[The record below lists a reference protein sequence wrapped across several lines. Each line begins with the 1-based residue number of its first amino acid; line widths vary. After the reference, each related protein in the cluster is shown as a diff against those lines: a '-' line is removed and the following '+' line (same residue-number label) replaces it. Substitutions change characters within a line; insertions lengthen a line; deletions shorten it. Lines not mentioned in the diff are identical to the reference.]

1 MKTNPQSFVI
11 HAAPT
16 PTPQTIDADADVAP
30 RRVAPPSGRRRPSQ
44 ATGRRA
50 PGAAPIS
57 ANVDAWRAGAAQRP
71 ELAFAAGHHDRRD
84 LDGSIGQPQ
93 RAPSEENTPLPMAS
107 VRAAAPPPFAPLPAT
122 PVVAVPAS
130 AYSAARPGRAPADT
144 EQLLED
150 TARCLGA
157 AGLPGPSARDLSYWT
172 YAQQDAAGRA
182 CAAPSLGFGA
192 AGGLGSPIVLR
203 DVAYAY
209 GMPAGRQGSD
219 SPPPLFVG
227 DASTS
232 LASELWRQP
241 FALPDLWDQ
250 DESDDERPQAP
261 QVLSPGRENDPL
273 LQRLGPA
280 LQLTA
285 ARRTSPEDA
294 PQSSRS
300 DGASSGEQTPV
311 AELPDPMDVS
321 PPSPASSGGSSFGC
335 AGALRFDAR

>member
-1 MKTNPQSFVI
+1 MKTNPQSF
-11 HAAPT
+11 ASNTAPT
-16 PTPQTIDADADVAP
+16 PTPHSTDTDATVAP
-30 RRVAPPSGRRRPSQ
+30 RVLRRPSQ
-44 ATGRRA
+44 ATCRRP
-50 PGAAPIS
+50 PGAAPVAAS
-57 ANVDAWRAGAAQRP
+57 VNAWRAVSPQRTEP
-71 ELAFAAGHHDRRD
+71 SFAAGGHNRQN
-84 LDGSIGQPQ
+84 LGIPVGQLE
-93 RAPSEENTPLPMAS
+93 RASSLETTPLPMTSA
-107 VRAAAPPPFAPLPAT
+107 RAVPPPPFAPLPVT

-144 EQLLED
+144 EQTLEE
-150 TARCLGA
+150 TARCLGT

-172 YAQQDAAGRA
+172 YAQQDAAGRLL
-182 CAAPSLGFGA
+182 AAQSPGFGA

-209 GMPAGRQGSD
+209 GVPGGRQGSD

-280 LQLTA
+280 LELTA

-294 PQSSRS
+294 LRASSP
-300 DGASSGEQTPV
+300 DGASPGEQTPV
-311 AELPDPMDVS
+311 AERPDPMDVS